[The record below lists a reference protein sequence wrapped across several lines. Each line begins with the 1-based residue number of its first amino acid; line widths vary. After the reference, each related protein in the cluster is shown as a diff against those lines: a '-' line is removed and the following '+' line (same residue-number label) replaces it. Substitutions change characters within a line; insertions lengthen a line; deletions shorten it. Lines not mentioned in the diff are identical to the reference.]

1 MVRSFIVLVVASTT
15 LAAVPTVM
23 LRNGV
28 EMPLVACGSG
38 GDSDAKAKTG
48 VALALAA
55 GFTSLDTAHDYGCLK
70 GVGAALAEHGLD
82 KRAEYFLTTKVP
94 GCGVPTQGLQPP
106 CFENTVKMATA
117 DIATL
122 TGSAAGY
129 VDLLLLH
136 FPPITG
142 CSSSRDCAK
151 IQQQWAG
158 LEQLYAANRTRAI
171 GVSNYCQACLE
182 CVMKNATVLPMV
194 NQIQY
199 HVGQGVDPSGL
210 LTYCSDNGIVVEAYS
225 PLAGGKLLPWA
236 AGDALASKYGF
247 NSSAQVAFAWIAQ
260 RGLPFVTKSDN
271 AAYLAEDLNLFGPG
285 TSLSDGDRAAIDAI
299 TAPACSIEAPG
310 GCCHAKQ

>member
-1 MVRSFIVLVVASTT
+1 MFRFLYTT
-15 LAAVPTVM
+15 ALAVSALAAVPTVT

-55 GFTSLDTAHDYGCLK
+55 GYTGIDTAHDYGCLK
-70 GVGAALAEHGLD
+70 GVGEALADYGLD
-82 KRAEYFLTTKVP
+82 KRADYFLTTKVP

-106 CFENTVKMATA
+106 CFDNTVKMATA

-122 TGSAAGY
+122 TGATGY

-136 FPPITG
+136 FPPLTG
-142 CSSSRDCAK
+142 CSSSGDCAK

-158 LEQLYAANRTRAI
+158 LEQLYAANLTRAI
-171 GVSNYCQACLE
+171 GVSNYCQTCIE
-182 CVMKNATVLPMV
+182 CVLKNATVLPMV

-199 HVGQGVDPSGL
+199 HVGQGADPSGL
-210 LTYCSDNGIVVEAYS
+210 LTYCKQHGIVVEAYS

-247 NSSAQVAFAWIAQ
+247 NSSAQVAFSWIAQ

-271 AAYLAEDLNLFGPG
+271 AEYLAEDLDLFGPAQHI
-285 TSLSDGDRAAIDAI
+285 SDDDRVAIDAT
-299 TAPACSIEAPG
+299 TAPSCSIEAPG
-310 GCCHAKQ
+310 GCCHAK